1 MKKPHIR
8 MFQNGSCY
16 GHYPWIVFGPKA
28 TGLGDTLKM
37 AWHDYKIKLEYNGL
51 TRFLFGT
58 ALARSGNDEGF

>member
-16 GHYPWIVFGPKA
+16 GHWSWIVFGPTA

-37 AWHDYKIKLEYNGL
+37 AWHSYERRRVDKAVS
-51 TRFLFGT
+51 TAW
-58 ALARSGNDEGF
+58 ALACKESIPRG